1 MIKFDTK
8 KNATDSSTELL
19 ITVDGEFIAPIKA
32 TTLSELKKDL
42 KVAGF
47 RPGKMPDNIA
57 ERNLGENYV
66 QSHVMEAVV
75 MRAYAKAVTD
85 EKIQAIDA
93 PQIELKKFVPYSEL
107 EFVAKVAVMPTIS
120 LDPKKLV
127 IKEPAVTLAKN
138 EIEDTLVHLQRQ
150 MAKRSA
156 SKDGAAEGD
165 EVTVDFE
172 GVRAGKPVEGA
183 AAKNQVITLG
193 DKKFI
198 PGFEENLVGLKKGA
212 KKEFEVTFPKDYGH
226 QDLAGSKVTFKV
238 EVHEVNRIELPK
250 IDDEFATSVGA
261 FKNLAELKS
270 DIEKNLKASKQDQ
283 IKKEYEQLVLDNAID
298 KINFN
303 VPLGLV
309 DQQIDRLKQEVNN
322 NLSSSGLSLEQYLKI
337 QGKTQAEVDKEIKEE
352 ATKRVKI
359 AILVRHIVDQNNL
372 SVSDRELEENYLQM
386 KAQYTDP
393 QMKREMD
400 HEHFRDDLK
409 NHLLTTKAIEVLL
422 QYAKGDKK

>member
-1 MIKFDTK
+1 MIKLNIK
-8 KNATDSSTELL
+8 KTADSMVEIL
-19 ITVDGEFIAPIKA
+19 ISVDGAFIAPIKA
-32 TTLSELKKDL
+32 STMVDLKKDL

-85 EKIQAIDA
+85 EKIQAIDT
-93 PQIELKKFVPYSEL
+93 PKIELKKFVPYTEL
-107 EFVAKVAVMPTIS
+107 EFTAQVAVMPIVT
-120 LDPKKLV
+120 LDAKKLIV
-127 IKEPAVTLAKN
+127 KEPEIKLAKN
-138 EIEDTLVHLQRQ
+138 EIDDTLKNLQRQ

-156 SKDGAAEGD
+156 SKNGVVEGD
-165 EVTVDFE
+165 EVTLDFE
-172 GVRAGKPVEGA
+172 GVRDNRPVEGA
-183 AAKNQVITLG
+183 AAKNQLITVG

-198 PGFEENLVGLKKGA
+198 PGFEENLIGLKKGTE
-212 KKEFEVTFPKDYGH
+212 KEFEVTFPKDYGH
-226 QDLAGSKVTFKV
+226 KDLAGSKVTFKV
-238 EVHEVNRIELPK
+238 KIHEINKVELAK
-250 IDDEFATSVGA
+250 IDDQFAKSVGA
-261 FKNLAELKS
+261 FKNLAELKA

-283 IKKEYEQLVLDNAID
+283 VKKEYEQAVLDNAID

-303 VPLGLV
+303 TPQSLV

-322 NLSSSGLSLEQYLKI
+322 NLSGSGLTLDQYLKI
-337 QGKTQAEVDKEIKEE
+337 QGKTQVEVDKEIEDE

-359 AILVRHIVDQNNL
+359 AILVRHIVDENKL
-372 SVSDRELEENYLQM
+372 TVSDRELDENFNQM
-386 KAQYTDP
+386 KAQYSDP
-393 QMKREMD
+393 QLQREMD

-422 QYAKGDKK
+422 QYAKKEKK

>member
-1 MIKFDTK
+1 MIKLNIK
-8 KNATDSSTELL
+8 KTADSMVEIFIS
-19 ITVDGEFIAPIKA
+19 VDGAFIAPIKA
-32 TTLSELKKDL
+32 STMVDLKKDL

-85 EKIQAIDA
+85 EKIQAIDT
-93 PQIELKKFVPYSEL
+93 PKIELKKFVPYTEL
-107 EFVAKVAVMPTIS
+107 EFTAQVAVMPIVT
-120 LDPKKLV
+120 LDAKKLIV
-127 IKEPAVTLAKN
+127 KEPEIKLAKN
-138 EIEDTLVHLQRQ
+138 EIDDTLKNLQRQ

-156 SKDGAAEGD
+156 SKNGVAEGD
-165 EVTVDFE
+165 EVTLDFE
-172 GVRAGKPVEGA
+172 GVRDNKPVEGA
-183 AAKNQVITLG
+183 AAKNQLITVG

-198 PGFEENLVGLKKGA
+198 PGFEENLIGLKKGTE
-212 KKEFEVTFPKDYGH
+212 KEFEVTFPKDYGH
-226 QDLAGSKVTFKV
+226 KDLAGSKVTFKV
-238 EVHEVNRIELPK
+238 KIHEINKVELAK
-250 IDDEFATSVGA
+250 IDDQFAKSVGA
-261 FKNLAELKS
+261 FKNLAELKA

-283 IKKEYEQLVLDNAID
+283 VKKEYEQAVLDNAIN

-303 VPLGLV
+303 TPQRLV

-322 NLSSSGLSLEQYLKI
+322 NLSGSGLTLDQYLKI
-337 QGKTQAEVDKEIKEE
+337 QGKTQVEVDKEIEDE

-359 AILVRHIVDQNNL
+359 AILVRHIVDENKL
-372 SVSDRELEENYLQM
+372 AVSDRELDENFNQM
-386 KAQYTDP
+386 KAQYSDP
-393 QMKREMD
+393 QMQREMD

-422 QYAKGDKK
+422 QYAKKEKK